1 MSFEKAVEAGSEGLV
16 TDVINSY
23 DGVPFLMH
31 DRTLRRTT
39 NIDKVFLKTGPT
51 PCGHVYLG
59 GAAEPEHRL
68 LVSFFTSEQVKNIS
82 SSLCQRVNWV
92 STVVPSSSIRSVRP
106 ALWEQTSVS
115 GQDTSRSA
123 AYRPSSSWRLTRTSW

>member
-1 MSFEKAVEAGSEGLV
+1 MYGAQGADVGGSKVPCSGALDRLAPENTLMSFEKAVEAGSEGLV

-59 GAAEPEHRL
+59 GAAEPEHRAPG
-68 LVSFFTSEQVKNIS
+68 FF
-82 SSLCQRVNWV
+82 L
-92 STVVPSSSIRSVRP
+92 
-106 ALWEQTSVS
+106 
-115 GQDTSRSA
+115 
-123 AYRPSSSWRLTRTSW
+123 